1 MCVIF
6 CGTYALSCACTL
18 SSAFFLLMLGRFL
31 GGVSTALL
39 LSTFEAWMVAE
50 HNRKGFPAD
59 WLPRTFA
66 LATFG
71 NGIVAVAAGIT
82 ANLLADPVGSEAHHP
97 VRPFM
102 LAIGVLGFTGVMLD
116 KTWSE
121 TVLSEGQEDDLASG
135 GNHDDAANCVAGLR
149 PIVRERK
156 VRERCKPLGS
166 ASDKSGGARCNC
178 GCAAVR
184 VTCGCVCVC
193 LQPCTT
199 RPTS

>member
-1 MCVIF
+1 MVLCTSHKKTIVFACPKLRHDRADKHGRKKMCVIF

-82 ANLLADPVGSEAHHP
+82 ANLLADPVGSDAHHP

-102 LAIGVLGFTGVMLD
+102 LAIGVLAVTGVILD

-121 TVLSEGQEDDLASG
+121 TVATEEETDALVAGTR
-135 GNHDDAANCVAGLR
+135 DDAETCVAGLR
-149 PIVRERK
+149 PIVRQRK
-156 VRERCKPLGS
+156 VRGFVGL
-166 ASDKSGGARCNC
+166 
-178 GCAAVR
+178 
-184 VTCGCVCVC
+184 
-193 LQPCTT
+193 
-199 RPTS
+199 